1 LILLLVELASD
12 EQKKT
17 YMSEHVRPKHY
28 RKEPLGWAPQFMAL
42 WISRVLFY
50 PTLIYNVT
58 LYYLWPTKFRTPPL
72 PSAIEQPHQ
81 HTIDASASLPRNEQ

>member
-1 LILLLVELASD
+1 
-12 EQKKT
+12 
-17 YMSEHVRPKHY
+17 MSEHVRPKHY

-58 LYYLWPTKFRTPPL
+58 LYYLWPTKFRTSPP
-72 PSAIEQPHQ
+72 S
-81 HTIDASASLPRNEQ
+81 N

>member
-1 LILLLVELASD
+1 
-12 EQKKT
+12 
-17 YMSEHVRPKHY
+17 MSEHIRPAEY

-58 LYYLWPTKFRTPPL
+58 LYYLWPTKFRTVTPPL
-72 PSAIEQPHQ
+72 Q
-81 HTIDASASLPRNEQ
+81 TIKNNIIK